1 MGKCLSILCI
11 FVAPLFFSGC
21 GEGNAV
27 TIRTENRLNITKIGL
42 DMTKAEVL
50 QIMGDKSARASFGK
64 NAVTITNPYR
74 SEIRQENGKTYEI
87 LYYYTHQ
94 DQRDWPTKRFKIL
107 ERELTPIIFYDGK
120 VVGWGQEFVEKLNTL
135 K

>member
-1 MGKCLSILCI
+1 MKQVINISLFCI
-11 FVAPLFFSGC
+11 AVMFLNGC

-27 TIRTENRLNITKIGL
+27 TIRTENRLNMSKISVG
-42 DMTKAEVL
+42 MTRAEVL

-74 SEIRQENGKTYEI
+74 SEIRQKNGESYEV

-107 ERELTPIIFYDGK
+107 ERELTPIIFQDGK
-120 VVGWGQEFVEKLNTL
+120 VIGWGSEFL
-135 K
+135 KSSGL

>member
-1 MGKCLSILCI
+1 MKLVFLLISMVLI
-11 FVAPLFFSGC
+11 FVCGC
-21 GEGNAV
+21 GEGNSV
-27 TIRTENRLNITKIGL
+27 TIRTENRLNISKINLG
-42 DMTKAEVL
+42 MSKAEVL

-64 NAVTITNPYR
+64 NAVTVTNPFR
-74 SEIRQENGKTYEI
+74 SEIRQENDKTYEI

-120 VVGWGQEFVEKLNTL
+120 VIGWGQDFLQNLPNFKTM
-135 K
+135 

>member
-1 MGKCLSILCI
+1 M
-11 FVAPLFFSGC
+11 FFGGC

-27 TIRTENRLNITKIGL
+27 SIRTENRLNITKINVG
-42 DMTKAEVL
+42 MTKAEVL
-50 QIMGDKSARASFGK
+50 QLMGNKTARASFGK

-74 SEIRQENGKTYEI
+74 SELRQVNGQNCEI

-107 ERELTPIIFYDGK
+107 ERELTPIIFQDGK
-120 VVGWGQEFVEKLNTL
+120 VIGWGQPFIDNLSIK
-135 K
+135 

>member
-1 MGKCLSILCI
+1 MGKWLSILCI
-11 FVAPLFFSGC
+11 FVAPLFFNGC

-27 TIRTENRLNITKIGL
+27 TIRTENRLNVSKINLG
-42 DMTKAEVL
+42 MSKAEVL

-64 NAVTITNPYR
+64 NAVTVTNPFR
-74 SEIRQENGKTYEI
+74 SEIRQKNDKTYEI

-107 ERELTPIIFYDGK
+107 ERELTPIVFYDGK
-120 VVGWGQEFVEKLNTL
+120 VVGWGDSFLAQL
-135 K
+135 